1 MESIPAG
8 ADRCAGIGPLADPE
22 VTGLTNDGPIVA
34 FAGFDAAH
42 AGDLWLGD
50 LRSGA
55 VEMVY
60 QAATGIEIASPQLA
74 SGHLLWIEW
83 AREAAVDYSVGGA
96 GGPGV
101 TEWWLKDMDTQSRR
115 IATLAHDHTT
125 GFGGATF
132 ADKIVFDG
140 SRLGIEEQIQD
151 AATRIVVQDWPS
163 GKSVQ
168 SVTVADRVYDFALT
182 GDGVLYSAGADR
194 YGPYGTDHVHLI
206 DCPREGSCQT
216 VAPDVYDVAA
226 SGDVVAWLADP
237 SASQDSDSLP
247 GARLYTTN
255 AKLGPAQAVSSTEA
269 SRRSQGIRGI
279 ASGSGMVA
287 WWEQDADVGP
297 NTLAVWTPGSV
308 APFQLATSGDSVD
321 VSLGGG
327 WLAWFEDVGSG
338 DSSTTRVRAVPI
350 TAIVKP

>member
-8 ADRCAGIGPLADPE
+8 ADRCAGIGTLADPE

-55 VEMVY
+55 VEMVC

-83 AREAAVDYSVGGA
+83 AREARVDYSVGGA

-182 GDGVLYSAGADR
+182 GDGVLYSAGSDR
-194 YGPYGTDHVHLI
+194 YGPYGTDHMHLM

-226 SGDVVAWLADP
+226 SGDVVHVAGR
-237 SASQDSDSLP
+237 SQLQP
-247 GARLYTTN
+247 GLRLVAGGTPLHDERQARPRPGCQLHGGQPPKPGHSRDCVRVWDGRLVG
-255 AKLGPAQAVSSTEA
+255 AGCRRGPEHTDRLDARFRGAVSP
-269 SRRSQGIRGI
+269 R
-279 ASGSGMVA
+279 
-287 WWEQDADVGP
+287 DV
-297 NTLAVWTPGSV
+297 W
-308 APFQLATSGDSVD
+308 
-321 VSLGGG
+321 
-327 WLAWFEDVGSG
+327 
-338 DSSTTRVRAVPI
+338 R
-350 TAIVKP
+350 